1 MMTSKRSYWF
11 GFVVFVFAL
20 ALTLAVASV
29 AVAYVDEFG
38 GSAARASAPYTEPY
52 AGTTNIGPHVPSD
65 LVKPF
70 APYTEKYAGTDNIG
84 PHVPSDLIKGPSA
97 PFTEPKPFW
106 GQYLER

>member
-1 MMTSKRSYWF
+1 MTSKRSHWF

-29 AVAYVDEFG
+29 ALAYVDEFG
-38 GSAARASAPYTEPY
+38 GASTFAPYTEPY
-52 AGTTNIGPHVPSD
+52 AGTANIGPHVPSN

-84 PHVPSDLIKGPSA
+84 PHVPENLIKGPSA
-97 PFTEPKPFW
+97 PYTEPKPFW